1 MNDFPQDVPFPQT
14 QNRRKPKKRR
24 SDAPYGSDGVDT
36 SIPVETLAHM
46 NENQIYLRA
55 GQSKQTAHIVSVL
68 LHLPPITDAHR
79 LVLNQ
84 TLETASQGVLIG
96 NEELKRRQ
104 QFADHLVRW
113 LEHCLPDLKL
123 SRTGSTWTGLALI
136 DSDVNLDVSYQS
148 TTSNDQSEHTVT
160 RITSQKS
167 LPQTLVSDSTV
178 ERGPGLGYLLMRLFN
193 LLKTHA
199 SVDLPKPS
207 NTTTIPSPDTEI
219 TGNVKGNAET
229 RLDVTPEIYW

>member
-1 MNDFPQDVPFPQT
+1 M
-14 QNRRKPKKRR
+14 
-24 SDAPYGSDGVDT
+24 
-36 SIPVETLAHM
+36 H
-46 NENQIYLRA
+46 
-55 GQSKQTAHIVSVL
+55 
-68 LHLPPITDAHR
+68 
-79 LVLNQ
+79 
-84 TLETASQGVLIG
+84 ASHFCFV
-96 NEELKRRQ
+96 
-104 QFADHLVRW
+104 
-113 LEHCLPDLKL
+113 DLKL

-229 RLDVTPEIYW
+229 RLDVTPEIYCVFRNDAEFFTISFTDSHEVIYRLSTGSPHGHLQAELIRTYLNVSEYAISLATLFRKFAKVSVH